1 MKDEYGGIFISV
13 FASTIPKSYTIIDE
27 NNCEKMLIKVIAL
40 ILEVIN
46 LKM

>member
-1 MKDEYGGIFISV
+1 MKDEYGGTFIYV
-13 FASTIPKSYTIIDE
+13 FASTVPRSYTIIDE
-27 NNCEKMLIKVIAL
+27 NNCKKLFIKVIAL